1 MKRIID
7 GKTYNTETA
16 TKIAEQEWEDNTN
29 YQSNDNF
36 QIGVEWNEL
45 YQTRH
50 GAYFNYGGHGFFHEE
65 YIIPLAPNEA
75 QKWMEK
81 HASAELIEQ
90 HFGEMPEAGDSESR
104 FTLRMPDSLKQRID
118 NAAKANN
125 QSTNAW
131 VIRCLEKCTNEQF
144 HGESNE

>member
-1 MKRIID
+1 MKKIIE

-16 TKIAEQEWEDNTN
+16 TRIAEELF
-29 YQSNDNF
+29 SNPHDAGMIF
-36 QIGVEWNEL
+36 NEL

-50 GAYFNYGGHGFFHEE
+50 GAYFRFYGTE
-65 YIIPLAPNEA
+65 YDEWPARIEPLSPAEA
-75 QKWMEK
+75 QVWMEK
-81 HASAELIEQ
+81 HASVELIEQ

-118 NAAKANN
+118 VAAKTNN

-131 VIRCLEKCTNEQF
+131 IVRALEKAANEQI
-144 HGESNE
+144 HAGENK